1 MRTGIY
7 RIVFFLAVVL
17 FTSASVLA
25 QEATVPQGGQDQA
38 RRQNNPGAN
47 ILRQLGLSRE
57 QMQQIRQFN
66 VRRQPMMDAA
76 QRRFREANRRL
87 DESIYADQLVETEVQ
102 ERIKEVQLSQAELI
116 RLRSMS
122 ELSIRKI
129 LTPDQLNKF
138 RRLRQR
144 FDEVNSRP
152 GRQAARLPQSDG
164 KPPVQP
170 APRRD

>member
-1 MRTGIY
+1 MEHMRTSIH

-17 FTSASVLA
+17 FTAASVLA
-25 QEATVPQGGQDQA
+25 QEGPEPQGGQDQP
-38 RRQNNPGAN
+38 RRQNNPGVN
-47 ILRQLGLSRE
+47 ILRQLGLNRE
-57 QMQQIRQFN
+57 QMQQVRQIN
-66 VRRQPMMDAA
+66 VRRQPLMDAA
-76 QRRFREANRRL
+76 QRRFRQANRRL
-87 DESIYADQLVETEVQ
+87 DESIYADQLVEAEVQ

-152 GRQAARLPQSDG
+152 GRQAVNLPQSSI
-164 KPPVQP
+164 QP
-170 APRRD
+170 ARRR

>member
-1 MRTGIY
+1 MRTVIHKT
-7 RIVFFLAVVL
+7 VFSLAVVL
-17 FTSASVLA
+17 FTAASVLA
-25 QEATVPQGGQDQA
+25 QEATEPQGGQHQP

-47 ILRQLGLSRE
+47 ILRQLDLNRE

-66 VRRQPMMDAA
+66 VRRQPLMEAA

-87 DESIYADQLVETEVQ
+87 DEAIYADQLVEGEVQ
-102 ERIKEVQLSQAELI
+102 DRIKDVQLSQAELI

-144 FDEVNSRP
+144 FDEVKSRP
-152 GRQAARLPQSDG
+152 GRQAVNLPQSDG
-164 KPPVQP
+164 RTPVHP
-170 APRRD
+170 APRR

>member
-1 MRTGIY
+1 MRTRIY
-7 RIVFFLAVVL
+7 RIVFFFVAVL
-17 FTSASVLA
+17 FTAASVLA
-25 QEATVPQGGQDQA
+25 QEGPEPQGGQDQP

-47 ILRQLGLSRE
+47 LLRQLGLDRE
-57 QMQQIRQFN
+57 QMQQLRQIN
-66 VRRQPMMDAA
+66 VRRQPLMENA

-87 DESIYADQLVETEVQ
+87 DESIYADQLVEAEVQ
-102 ERIKEVQLSQAELI
+102 ERIKEVQLLHAELI
-116 RLRSMS
+116 RLRSMN

-152 GRQAARLPQSDG
+152 GRQADRLPPSDG

-170 APRRD
+170 EPRRD